1 MIKKPDSVKLDMLFS
16 SLGDNTRR
24 EILSRI
30 KEKPQNI
37 IKLAE
42 DFNMSLPAVSK
53 HIKILSEA
61 QLIIKEKKG
70 RFIYC
75 SYNINAIKPVMDW
88 INTQHGLW
96 DNSFN
101 RLTEFI
107 KNKNSTNSGRRN
119 KR

>member
-1 MIKKPDSVKLDMLFS
+1 MNKESESVKLDMLFS
-16 SLGDNTRR
+16 SLGDSTRR

-61 QLIIKEKKG
+61 QFIIKEKKG

-75 SYNINAIKPVMDW
+75 SYNFNAIKPALDW
-88 INTQHGLW
+88 INTQHSLW

-101 RLTEFI
+101 KLTELI
-107 KNKNSTNSGRRN
+107 KIKTITKRGRRN

>member
-1 MIKKPDSVKLDMLFS
+1 MITSNSSNTLDKLFS
-16 SLGDNTRR
+16 SLGDATRR
-24 EILSRI
+24 KILSSV

-61 QLIIKEKKG
+61 KLIKKVRKG

-75 SYNINAIKPVMDW
+75 SYNFNTLKPAIDW
-88 INTQHGLW
+88 INRQHTLW
-96 DNSFN
+96 DSSFD
-101 RLTEFI
+101 RLDAI
-107 KNKNSTNSGRRN
+107 VKNK
-119 KR
+119 KRK